1 MMKKAGAGIL
11 WFGMGAFVL
20 FGGAAFAQEALE
32 APAAAASE
40 PAPAATAASAA
51 SPSFAEANAQAAA
64 RMESLQELE
73 LDELKGM
80 LKQLNDSLPA
90 LGKKS
95 SELSAELREARN
107 KADREAEEVRALY
120 KQIAEIQAQIAA
132 VTDTLPGVREK
143 LEAYNAAQATMFGEM
158 QFRTKLM
165 GLIRQKEQTG
175 AATVSAEKTP

>member
-20 FGGAAFAQEALE
+20 LGGAAFAQDAQE
-32 APAAAASE
+32 APPPAASE
-40 PAPAATAASAA
+40 PAPAAPAA
-51 SPSFAEANAQAAA
+51 SPALAFSNANAQAAA
-64 RMESLQELE
+64 RLEGLKELE

-95 SELSAELREARN
+95 SDLSAELREARD
-107 KADREAEEVRALY
+107 KADREAAEIRELY
-120 KQIAEIQAQIAA
+120 KEIAALQAKIAA

-143 LEAYNAAQATMFGEM
+143 LEAYNAAQAAMFGEM

-165 GLIRQKEQTG
+165 GLIRQKENAG
-175 AATVSAEKTP
+175 APPVAAEKTP